1 MLKRFSLSQ
10 YTPGD
15 CLLTRDEREVLAL
28 EIVNDPSTHFF
39 PIEVSV
45 RVPHTGGVVK
55 YTVNQ
60 NGRRYI
66 NTRSADDIFF
76 ATNARRRG
84 GSDDDGR
91 VLDCMP
97 EPLRAI
103 EGVRK
108 GDLSQVFSANK
119 DSKKGA
125 AASAVRVATIDP
137 HVISKFD

>member
-1 MLKRFSLSQ
+1 M
-10 YTPGD
+10 
-15 CLLTRDEREVLAL
+15 TRDEREVLAL
-28 EIVNDPSTHFF
+28 EIVNDPYTHFF
-39 PIEVSV
+39 PIKVSV

-76 ATNARRRG
+76 ETNARKRG

-91 VLDCMP
+91 KLDCMP

-103 EGVRK
+103 DGVRK
-108 GDLSQVFSANK
+108 GKLTQVVFLA
-119 DSKKGA
+119 
-125 AASAVRVATIDP
+125 
-137 HVISKFD
+137 